1 MTLSLYLNR
10 WVQLIIDLTL
20 YLRIIKRAAKAQEL
34 IALVMVIFD
43 LFEREVEKVLD
54 SQHEWL
60 IH

>member
-54 SQHEWL
+54 SQYEWL